1 MKTSTRTAVVS
12 LLAAGLVAAAAAD
25 AEAQE
30 SAPESREERAESPEI
45 SIAPGHVVRS
55 RPDGGHLGV
64 AIEDLDREGAE
75 EAGLSRVRGVR
86 VTDVRDGSPAAE
98 AGLREGDVLVRF
110 DGRDV
115 RSARQLVRLV
125 RETPPGRQAEVE
137 LSRDGDRRTVEVRVG
152 ERPGGWPGLSEER
165 MEKIHEQI
173 EGAMDR
179 HGDAMERL
187 KELRGDLDVEVH
199 GTPHGVSGDRG
210 RLGVRLQRLTDQL
223 ADHFGVEDGGAL
235 VASVREGSPAADAGL
250 RAGDVIVRVGDRDVD
265 GPGDAAR
272 AVRRNEAGPVTVELV
287 RDGERRTVTVEL
299 PERPD
304 GGEETGLSPRR
315 ASPPRSPAAGG
326 FRHPAVPSGPEGVPG
341 PAPSATP
348 VPPEPAPPGP
358 ARVPTPPGPP
368 AAVGHPGV

>member
-1 MKTSTRTAVVS
+1 MRTSTRTAVVS
-12 LLAAGLVAAAAAD
+12 LLAAGLVAAAGAD
-25 AEAQE
+25 AAAQE
-30 SAPESREERAESPEI
+30 NAPDDREERAESREI
-45 SIAPGHVVRS
+45 STVPGHVVRS

-64 AIEDLDREGAE
+64 TIEDLDREGAE
-75 EAGLSRVRGVR
+75 EAGLSRIRGVR

-98 AGLREGDVLVRF
+98 AGLRGGDVMVRF

-125 RETPPGRQAEVE
+125 RETPPGRQVEVE
-137 LSRDGDRRTVEVRVG
+137 LLRDGDRRSVEVRVG
-152 ERPGGWPGLSEER
+152 ERPGGWPGLDEQR

-173 EGAMDR
+173 EGAMQR

-187 KELRGDLDVEVH
+187 KELRGEFDVEVH
-199 GTPHGVSGDRG
+199 GTPRAPSGDRG

-272 AVRRNEAGPVTVELV
+272 AVRSSEAGPVPVELV

-299 PERPD
+299 PEGSG
-304 GGEETGLSPRR
+304 GGEEMGLRPRR
-315 ASPPRSPAAGG
+315 
-326 FRHPAVPSGPEGVPG
+326 PS
-341 PAPSATP
+341 
-348 VPPEPAPPGP
+348 PPGP
-358 ARVPTPPGPP
+358 ARVPAPPGPP
-368 AAVGHPGV
+368 ATGAPPGV